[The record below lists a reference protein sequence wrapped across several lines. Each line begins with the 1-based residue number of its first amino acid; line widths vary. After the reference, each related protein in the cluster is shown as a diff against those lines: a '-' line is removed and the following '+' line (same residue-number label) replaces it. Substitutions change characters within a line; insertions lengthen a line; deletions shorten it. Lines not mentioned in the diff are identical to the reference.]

1 MLEEDP
7 LYPEGYG
14 GKHGIKERG
23 KTSNIRDLRRAA
35 MPRVLKLFLPGY
47 TPHAFELQSPE
58 NAGKLYAEMA
68 ATKQV

>member
-1 MLEEDP
+1 
-7 LYPEGYG
+7 
-14 GKHGIKERG
+14 
-23 KTSNIRDLRRAA
+23 

>member
-14 GKHGIKERG
+14 GTRGIKERR

-35 MPRVLKLFLPGY
+35 VPRVLKLFLPGY
-47 TPHAFELQSPE
+47 TPHAFELQSP
-58 NAGKLYAEMA
+58 
-68 ATKQV
+68 